1 MYMGGSSEQLSELP
15 GIQKQ
20 LEVDMSRLSIITQNS
35 AQRTVEELYKDLER
49 RIVASPPG
57 LCPVDMAASFLK
69 MCHAQSC
76 GKCVPCR
83 VGLGQL
89 EKLFDDVLDGDATLE
104 TIAVIERTARSIFYS
119 ADCAIGYEAA
129 KMVLKGI
136 RGFREDFEEH
146 ILRGRCSCNLNQ
158 PVPCV
163 SQCPAGVD
171 IPGYIALVREGRYA
185 DAVRLIRK
193 DNPMPAVCGLICEHP
208 CEVRCRRTMLDDPI
222 NIRGLKRFAVEQ
234 AGEVPVP
241 KTAPAT
247 GKKVAVIG
255 GGPGGISAAYYLAL
269 MGHKVTIY
277 EKEKQLGGMLRYGIP
292 SYRLS
297 REVLDGEIS
306 RILSVGIDVVTG
318 ADVGEEPYLIQDIR
332 PRYDAVYIAI
342 GAHTDRKIGMEGEDA
357 EGVMSA
363 VEMLRSIGDGEM
375 PDFKDRDIIVI
386 GGGNVAMDVARSA
399 VRLGAKRV
407 RIAYRRRKVD
417 MTALPEEVEGAIA
430 EGCEVLDLHA
440 PLSIEKDGQ
449 GKVSALW
456 VQPQIIGKMKNGRP
470 TPGDADVAKLRLPCD
485 RILVAIG
492 QGIDSRHFGESGIPI
507 TRGAA
512 IDAFDWSG
520 VKDAAGVFAGGD
532 CVTGPAT
539 VIRAIAA
546 GKVAAAN
553 IDEFLGYNHTITS
566 GVEIPRVRLHDRPTC
581 GRVNMKEREASV
593 RVKDMEL
600 IECGMTSEEAS
611 QEARRCLRCDHFGF
625 GVFKGGRVEK
635 W

>member
-1 MYMGGSSEQLSELP
+1 
-15 GIQKQ
+15 
-20 LEVDMSRLSIITQNS
+20 MSRLSIITQNS

-104 TIAVIERTARSIFYS
+104 TIEVIERTARSIFYS

-146 ILRGRCSCNLNQ
+146 IVRGRCSCNLNQ

-171 IPGYIALVREGRYA
+171 IPGYIALIREGRPA

-222 NIRGLKRFAVEQ
+222 NIRGLKRFAVEH

-241 KTAPAT
+241 NAAPAT
-247 GKKVAVIG
+247 GKKIAVIG

-292 SYRLS
+292 SYRLP
-297 REVLDGEIS
+297 REILDEEIHQL
-306 RILSVGIDVVTG
+306 LSVGIDVITG
-318 ADVGEEPYLIQDIR
+318 AVVGEKPYLIQDIR
-332 PRYDAVYIAI
+332 PQYDAVYIAI

-363 VEMLRSIGDGEM
+363 VEMLRSIGDGDM

-440 PLSIEKDGQ
+440 PLSIEKDDQ

-456 VQPQIIGKMKNGRP
+456 VQP
-470 TPGDADVAKLRLPCD
+470 
-485 RILVAIG
+485 
-492 QGIDSRHFGESGIPI
+492 
-507 TRGAA
+507 
-512 IDAFDWSG
+512 
-520 VKDAAGVFAGGD
+520 
-532 CVTGPAT
+532 
-539 VIRAIAA
+539 
-546 GKVAAAN
+546 
-553 IDEFLGYNHTITS
+553 
-566 GVEIPRVRLHDRPTC
+566 
-581 GRVNMKEREASV
+581 
-593 RVKDMEL
+593 
-600 IECGMTSEEAS
+600 
-611 QEARRCLRCDHFGF
+611 
-625 GVFKGGRVEK
+625 
-635 W
+635 

>member
-1 MYMGGSSEQLSELP
+1 
-15 GIQKQ
+15 
-20 LEVDMSRLSIITQNS
+20 MSRLSIITQNS

-104 TIAVIERTARSIFYS
+104 TIEVIERTARSIFYS

-136 RGFREDFEEH
+136 KGFREDFEEH
-146 ILRGRCSCNLNQ
+146 IVRGRCSCNLNQ

-171 IPGYIALVREGRYA
+171 IPGYIALIREGRPA

-222 NIRGLKRFAVEQ
+222 NIRGLKRFAVEH

-241 KTAPAT
+241 KAAPAT
-247 GKKVAVIG
+247 GKKIAVIG

-292 SYRLS
+292 SYRLP
-297 REVLDGEIS
+297 REILDEEIHQL
-306 RILSVGIDVVTG
+306 LSVGIDVITG
-318 ADVGEEPYLIQDIR
+318 AVVGEKPYLIQDIR
-332 PRYDAVYIAI
+332 PQYDAVYIAI

-363 VEMLRSIGDGEM
+363 VEMLRSIGDGDM

-399 VRLGAKRV
+399 G
-407 RIAYRRRKVD
+407 
-417 MTALPEEVEGAIA
+417 G
-430 EGCEVLDLHA
+430 
-440 PLSIEKDGQ
+440 S
-449 GKVSALW
+449 
-456 VQPQIIGKMKNGRP
+456 GR
-470 TPGDADVAKLRLPCD
+470 GYC
-485 RILVAIG
+485 
-492 QGIDSRHFGESGIPI
+492 
-507 TRGAA
+507 RG
-512 IDAFDWSG
+512 
-520 VKDAAGVFAGGD
+520 V
-532 CVTGPAT
+532 
-539 VIRAIAA
+539 
-546 GKVAAAN
+546 
-553 IDEFLGYNHTITS
+553 
-566 GVEIPRVRLHDRPTC
+566 
-581 GRVNMKEREASV
+581 
-593 RVKDMEL
+593 
-600 IECGMTSEEAS
+600 
-611 QEARRCLRCDHFGF
+611 
-625 GVFKGGRVEK
+625 
-635 W
+635 

>member
-1 MYMGGSSEQLSELP
+1 
-15 GIQKQ
+15 
-20 LEVDMSRLSIITQNS
+20 MSRLSIITQNS

-89 EKLFDDVLDGDATLE
+89 EKLFDDVLDGDADLE
-104 TIAVIERTARSIFYS
+104 TIQVIERTARSIFYS

-136 RGFREDFEEH
+136 KGFREDFEEH

-171 IPGYIALVREGRYA
+171 VPGYIALIREGRYQ

-193 DNPMPAVCGLICEHP
+193 DNPMPSVCGLICEHP

-222 NIRGLKRFAVEQ
+222 NIRGLKRFAVEH
-234 AGEVPVP
+234 AGDVSVP
-241 KTAPAT
+241 KTAPET

-292 SYRLS
+292 SYRLP
-297 REVLDGEIS
+297 REILDKEIKDL
-306 RILSVGIDVVTG
+306 LSVGIDVITEAV
-318 ADVGEEPYLIQDIR
+318 VGEPPYVLQDIR
-332 PRYDAVYIAI
+332 PQYDAVYIAI

-357 EGVMSA
+357 IGVMSA
-363 VEMLRSIGDGEM
+363 VEMLRNIGDGEM
-375 PDFKDRDIIVI
+375 PDFTDQDVIVI

-399 VRLGAKRV
+399 LRLGAKRV

-440 PLSIEKDGQ
+440 PLSIEKDEQ
-449 GKVSALW
+449 GNVAALW
-456 VQPQIIGKMKNGRP
+456 VQPQLIGKIRNGRP
-470 TPGDADVAKLRLPCD
+470 TPGDADVPKLRLPCD
-485 RILVAIG
+485 RIVVAIG
-492 QGIDSRHFGESGIPI
+492 QGIDSRYFGESGIPV

-512 IDAFDWSG
+512 IDTFDWSG
-520 VKDAAGVFAGGD
+520 VKETAGVFAGGD

-600 IECGMTSEEAS
+600 IECGMTPEEAS
-611 QEARRCLRCDHFGF
+611 QEAKRCLRCDHFGF

>member
-292 SYRLS
+292 SYRL
-297 REVLDGEIS
+297 
-306 RILSVGIDVVTG
+306 
-318 ADVGEEPYLIQDIR
+318 
-332 PRYDAVYIAI
+332 
-342 GAHTDRKIGMEGEDA
+342 
-357 EGVMSA
+357 
-363 VEMLRSIGDGEM
+363 
-375 PDFKDRDIIVI
+375 
-386 GGGNVAMDVARSA
+386 
-399 VRLGAKRV
+399 
-407 RIAYRRRKVD
+407 
-417 MTALPEEVEGAIA
+417 PERFWM
-430 EGCEVLDLHA
+430 
-440 PLSIEKDGQ
+440 
-449 GKVSALW
+449 GK
-456 VQPQIIGKMKNGRP
+456 
-470 TPGDADVAKLRLPCD
+470 
-485 RILVAIG
+485 
-492 QGIDSRHFGESGIPI
+492 
-507 TRGAA
+507 
-512 IDAFDWSG
+512 
-520 VKDAAGVFAGGD
+520 
-532 CVTGPAT
+532 
-539 VIRAIAA
+539 
-546 GKVAAAN
+546 
-553 IDEFLGYNHTITS
+553 
-566 GVEIPRVRLHDRPTC
+566 
-581 GRVNMKEREASV
+581 
-593 RVKDMEL
+593 
-600 IECGMTSEEAS
+600 
-611 QEARRCLRCDHFGF
+611 
-625 GVFKGGRVEK
+625 
-635 W
+635 